1 MSRIGKLPIAIPD
14 GVTVSFKDH
23 VLTVKGPSGELTQS
37 FPLQVSIDV
46 QESEKAMVVSVAN
59 PKKKQQSAYWGMAR
73 SIAENMV
80 IGVTEGFKK
89 ELEINGVGYRA
100 EMSGSKIVLH
110 LGYSHPIELELP
122 KGVDV
127 EVQKNT
133 INVSG
138 IDKQAVG
145 EFAATI
151 RKQRKP
157 EPYKG
162 KGIKYIDEHVRRKA
176 GKQLKGTAE

>member
-1 MSRIGKLPIAIPD
+1 MSRIGKLPISIPD

-23 VLTVKGPSGELTQS
+23 VLTVKGSMGELTQS
-37 FPLQVSIDV
+37 FPLQVSLDI
-46 QESEKAMVVSVAN
+46 QEAEKTVVVSVVN

-73 SIAENMV
+73 SIAENMI
-80 IGVTEGFKK
+80 IGVTEGYKK

-100 EMSGSKIVLH
+100 AMEGGKIVLH
-110 LGYSHPIELELP
+110 LGYSHPIELQPPE
-122 KGVDV
+122 GVTV
-127 EVQKNT
+127 EVQKNIVT
-133 INVSG
+133 VSG

-145 EFAATI
+145 EFAANI

-162 KGIKYIDEHVRRKA
+162 KGIKYSDELVRRKA
-176 GKQLKGTAE
+176 GKQLKGAGE